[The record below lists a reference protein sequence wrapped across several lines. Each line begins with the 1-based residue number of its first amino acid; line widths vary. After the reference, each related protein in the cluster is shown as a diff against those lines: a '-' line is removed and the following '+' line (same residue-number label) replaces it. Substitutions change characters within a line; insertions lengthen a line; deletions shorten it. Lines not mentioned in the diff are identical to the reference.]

1 MQESASFVGMEAFRF
16 EERAICFR
24 RCECVFFRHAVF
36 QYLLKTV
43 TQRFKQQK
51 AIISVKQSGI
61 HAWNSYEQMAKSLD

>member
-51 AIISVKQSGI
+51 LSF
-61 HAWNSYEQMAKSLD
+61 L